1 MKKLVI
7 FYSLDGNT
15 KFISENIAEE
25 IGADILELKSVKEI
39 KRNNV
44 MKLFLGGKQAMM
56 KSEPEIKPFDI
67 DLQEYDTIFIGTP
80 VWAWTFAPAL
90 RTFFSKTKIENKRI
104 GLFCCHGGGP
114 GKIFEKME
122 EKLEGN
128 EILEKIMFK
137 DPLKHDK
144 ENDAKKAREW
154 AGKLIEN

>member
-1 MKKLVI
+1 MKKLII

-25 IGADILELKSVKEI
+25 IGADILELKPVKEI
-39 KRNNV
+39 SRNSFT
-44 MKLFLGGKQAMM
+44 KLFAGGKQAMM
-56 KSEPEIKPFDI
+56 KAEP
-67 DLQEYDTIFIGTP
+67 DLQPYDIKWQDYDVIFIGTP

-90 RTFFSKTKIENKRI
+90 RTFFKDHAIKNKKI

-128 EILEKIMFK
+128 EIVGKIMFK

-144 ENDAKKAREW
+144 ENDAQIAKEW
-154 AGKLIEN
+154 AKKLIEN